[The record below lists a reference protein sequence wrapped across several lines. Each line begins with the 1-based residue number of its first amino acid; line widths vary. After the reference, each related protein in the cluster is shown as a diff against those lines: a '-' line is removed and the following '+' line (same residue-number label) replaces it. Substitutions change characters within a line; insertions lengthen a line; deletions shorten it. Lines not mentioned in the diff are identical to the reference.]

1 MASENKEAKEAQ
13 RALHEHRVIQ
23 KLLQSVVQFISA
35 QPRHT
40 SEAIQT
46 LLRDLKNLRGY
57 MESHFEQEET
67 AGLFEDILERLPMV
81 DTVVKDLKRE
91 HRDFLEKVNGL
102 IYRLELPEVRELE
115 AIRTELNTFVS
126 AFLEHEDIENDLLQ
140 RAYNLDLGSPG

>member
-1 MASENKEAKEAQ
+1 MESENQEAKEAQ
-13 RALHEHRVIQ
+13 RALHEHRAIQ
-23 KLLQSVVQFISA
+23 KLLQSVVQFIA
-35 QPRHT
+35 AEPKHT

-46 LLRDLKNLRGY
+46 LLRDLKNLRAY

-102 IYRLELPEVRELE
+102 IYRLEPPEVRELE
-115 AIRTELNTFVS
+115 AIRTDLSTFVS
-126 AFLEHEDIENDLLQ
+126 AFLEHEEMENDLLQ
-140 RAYNLDLGSPG
+140 RAYNLDLGSSG